1 MCSKPIL
8 ASILIVFSFSII
20 TSTASAAF
28 SFHVNG
34 TAVKTGE
41 KYTIA
46 EAAVFNPEQIHRVIF
61 DQGAAELSC
70 SGAEIKDGY
79 VEGENAGGAE
89 SLVLTG
95 CVISKPAHCALH
107 GGSVASFPARATL
120 HSEEVTFKPLH
131 GTVFDDFKF
140 ESSGG
145 TCSLN
150 GKEFKMQGEIT
161 GRVVEPISEHV
172 VEEIS
177 FNTGAGELNVNGEEA
192 NLQATIGAKLLL
204 EKKWGVV

>member
-1 MCSKPIL
+1 MRLKPIL
-8 ASILIVFSFSII
+8 ASTLIVFSFSVI
-20 TSTASAAF
+20 TSTASAF

-34 TAVKTGE
+34 TAVKAGE

-46 EAAVFNPEQIHRVIF
+46 EAVVFNPEQTHRVTF
-61 DQGAAELSC
+61 DRGEAELSC
-70 SGAEIKDGY
+70 SGGEIKDGY
-79 VEGENAGGAE
+79 VEGESAGGAE

-120 HSEEVTFKPLH
+120 RSEEVTFKPLH

-161 GRVVEPISEHV
+161 GKVVEPISEHV

-192 NLQATIGAKLLL
+192 SLQAVIGAKLLL
-204 EKKWGVV
+204 EKKWGIV